1 MTILSLVADAAQENR
16 RGRAAIMISK
26 RRERYHFRTSRPER
40 GDAFHQRGADLDRS
54 PFEWRRRRES
64 VDGVVPGPASAGDWS
79 VGTGPEMVA
88 ASARTSASASASADV
103 LACSDCAGDRPS
115 PIHGAPMTRME
126 TPSIA
131 TAESAVQT

>member
-1 MTILSLVADAAQENR
+1 
-16 RGRAAIMISK
+16 
-26 RRERYHFRTSRPER
+26 
-40 GDAFHQRGADLDRS
+40 
-54 PFEWRRRRES
+54 
-64 VDGVVPGPASAGDWS
+64 
-79 VGTGPEMVA
+79 MVA

-115 PIHGAPMTRME
+115 PIHGAPMKRME